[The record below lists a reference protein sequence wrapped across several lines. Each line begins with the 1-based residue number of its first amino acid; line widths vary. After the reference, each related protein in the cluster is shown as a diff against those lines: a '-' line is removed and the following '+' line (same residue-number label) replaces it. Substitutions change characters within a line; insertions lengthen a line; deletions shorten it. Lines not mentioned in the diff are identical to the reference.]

1 MVYLYI
7 VFLLFITLRQC
18 QGNAKGNASM
28 FDAAVKSAEAYVTHV

>member
-7 VFLLFITLRQC
+7 VFSLFITLRQC
-18 QGNAKGNASM
+18 QGNASM